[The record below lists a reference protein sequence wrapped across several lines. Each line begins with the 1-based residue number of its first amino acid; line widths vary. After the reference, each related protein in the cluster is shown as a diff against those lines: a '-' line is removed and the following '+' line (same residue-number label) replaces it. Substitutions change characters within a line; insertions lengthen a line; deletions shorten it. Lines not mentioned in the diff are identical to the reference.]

1 MLAKRRGI
9 KSYKSMFEERLLS
22 FLNESESVKESGKYF
37 DDARIEKD
45 RKRLKWIK
53 RFFKSKIKE
62 IRKDLYWTENKNNL
76 SSNEI
81 EEIEKSFLKIE
92 KNVSKLK
99 MYHDCHDGIKYR
111 GMIDL
116 RNFFNLSVDEDYYKL
131 IRTNCAFTSNY
142 IECESKGDKDKF
154 YIN

>member
-22 FLNESESVKESGKYF
+22 FLNESESVKEFGKYF

-45 RKRLKWIK
+45 QKGLKWIK
-53 RFFKSKIKE
+53 RFFKSKIKG
-62 IRKDLYWTENKNNL
+62 IRKDLYWTEHKNNL
-76 SSNEI
+76 SSKEI

-92 KNVSKLK
+92 NNLSKLK
-99 MYHDCHDGIKYR
+99 TYHDYHDDIEYK

-116 RNFFNLSVDEDYYKL
+116 LNFFDLSVDEDYYKP
-131 IRTNCAFTSNY
+131 IRTNSAFTSNY
-142 IECESKGDKDKF
+142 IEFESKGDKDKF
-154 YIN
+154 HIN